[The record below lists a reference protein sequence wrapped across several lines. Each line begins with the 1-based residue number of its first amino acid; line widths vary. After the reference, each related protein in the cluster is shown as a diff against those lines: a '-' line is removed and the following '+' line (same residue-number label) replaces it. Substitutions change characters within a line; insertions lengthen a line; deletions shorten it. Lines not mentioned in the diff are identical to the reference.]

1 MDTMKSDVFNYV
13 LQEFQVSLDKITH
26 RCFQVFFYLLWY
38 SRKHQAVP
46 HAAGLEL
53 DDSFF
58 DSFYFLPRVREFTVS
73 LRLAFSAAR
82 TPRTYTVPE
91 NLNGGFPGGPDVHQS
106 CTVFYLWML
115 KYPQCCSW
123 LWWVFEVALFQGQC
137 SCAAEGSRHLVTWFP
152 HNNLLATL
160 ANMRLQTVQVFF
172 AVVQS
177 GEVGWN
183 VSTIPIVVTLKA
195 VNE

>member
-58 DSFYFLPRVREFTVS
+58 DFFLFSSESEGIHSF
-73 LRLAFSAAR
+73 
-82 TPRTYTVPE
+82 
-91 NLNGGFPGGPDVHQS
+91 
-106 CTVFYLWML
+106 
-115 KYPQCCSW
+115 
-123 LWWVFEVALFQGQC
+123 FEVG
-137 SCAAEGSRHLVTWFP
+137 
-152 HNNLLATL
+152 
-160 ANMRLQTVQVFF
+160 VF
-172 AVVQS
+172 S
-177 GEVGWN
+177 SKN
-183 VSTIPIVVTLKA
+183 STDLHSAWKS
-195 VNE
+195 